1 MQEYELKV
9 LEQYDVNVK
18 GTRKTRGAFFCDTEQ
33 GLFLL
38 KEAGISEKRVPAL
51 YRLGELLKKA
61 GYAYVDQILPNAEV
75 YVEFVKDKVVGFIGI
90 IDNHIEGIFVD
101 HHHQG
106 NGVGT
111 ALLHEAK
118 TSKYHLTL
126 HVYKQNANAI
136 RFYQKNDFVIT
147 EEHNDENTGEIE
159 CTMNWHQ

>member
-1 MQEYELKV
+1 MIREFEIKDIDAIMNIWKKENIRAHSFIPKEYWESN
-9 LEQYDVNVK
+9 YDFVK
-18 GTRKTRGAFFCDTEQ
+18 E
-33 GLFLL
+33 
-38 KEAGISEKRVPAL
+38 
-51 YRLGELLKKA
+51 
-61 GYAYVDQILPNAEV
+61 ILPNAEV

-118 TSKYHLTL
+118 TSKYHLIL